1 MPRSS
6 RNSLRWKPS
15 GSFWRIVCSIT
26 RGPAKPISALGS
38 AILRSPSI
46 AKLAVTPPVVGSVR
60 MEMYGSRARS
70 NRASAA
76 EIFAICISDSAPSI
90 IRAPPEH
97 DTISTG
103 IRRSSASS
111 MPRTIFSPT
120 TTPIE
125 PPMKPY
131 SIDATTAATPLMLP
145 TPTIT
150 ASFWPVDFCIAA
162 SRDL

>member
-1 MPRSS
+1 M
-6 RNSLRWKPS
+6 
-15 GSFWRIVCSIT
+15 
-26 RGPAKPISALGS
+26 
-38 AILRSPSI
+38 

-60 MEMYGSRARS
+60 IEMYGSRARS
-70 NRASAA
+70 SRASAA

-90 IRAPPEH
+90 MRSPPEH
-97 DTISTG
+97 DTISIG
-103 IRRSSASS
+103 ARRASAIS

-125 PPMKPY
+125 PPMKLY
-131 SIDATTAATPLMLP
+131 SIEATTASTPLIRP

-150 ASFWPVDFCIAA
+150 ASLCPVDFWVAA